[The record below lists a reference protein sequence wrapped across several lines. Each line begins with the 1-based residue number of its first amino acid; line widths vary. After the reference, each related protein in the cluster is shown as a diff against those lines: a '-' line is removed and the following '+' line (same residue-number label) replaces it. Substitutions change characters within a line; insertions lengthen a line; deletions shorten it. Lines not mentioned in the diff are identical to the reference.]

1 MKIAIF
7 GGSFNPIHNGHIS
20 MVKYLLENYNFDRI
34 LIVPIGIPSHKENRL
49 ASGKN
54 RVEMCRL
61 AFQNMTA
68 VEITS
73 LEVEEKKIS
82 YTIDT
87 LMKIK
92 ELYPKSEIFEI
103 IGEDSAYNFHLWKE
117 YEKILQEC
125 QILVFRRE
133 IKGRES
139 IGERKEIIKKNF
151 EKFEILK
158 APYFPFS
165 STEIRRRLKV
175 WNRDGEDKLLKE
187 MLSDPV
193 LDYIKVN
200 KLYI

>member
-7 GGSFNPIHNGHIS
+7 GGSFNPIHNGHVS
-20 MVKYLLENYNFDRI
+20 MVKYLLENYNFDKI

-49 ASGKN
+49 ASG
-54 RVEMCRL
+54 RDRIEMCRL
-61 AFQNMTA
+61 AFQDMSV
-68 VEITS
+68 VEVTP
-73 LEVEEKKIS
+73 LEVEDKKIS

-117 YEKILQEC
+117 YERILQEC

-133 IKGRES
+133 FEEKES
-139 IGERKEIIKKNF
+139 RKEKSIKSNF
-151 EKFEILK
+151 EKFEFLK

-165 STEIRRRLKV
+165 STEIRERLKI
-175 WNRDGEDKLLKE
+175 WNREEEDKLLKE
-187 MLSDPV
+187 MLTDSV
-193 LDYIKVN
+193 LDYIKAN
-200 KLYI
+200 RLYI